1 MIHITID
8 MNNNSTMDN
17 QQLQKSYIDS
27 LSEKEKQA
35 YEIARNHL
43 GSSFSLEKS
52 LGFLK
57 FCEKINKH
65 TWPQYFAA
73 VGPFVFYIHY
83 MIPPASNQI
92 QSMISV
98 LGLLWVWIVG

>member
-1 MIHITID
+1 MIHSIID

-65 TWPQYFAA
+65 
-73 VGPFVFYIHY
+73 
-83 MIPPASNQI
+83 N
-92 QSMISV
+92 
-98 LGLLWVWIVG
+98 